1 MAKYFKNVKSFEDL
15 KSQFK
20 ALAKVNHPDAGGNAE
35 TMKEINFEY
44 DALFAIWKS
53 RHNTEQ
59 PENQTTETAES
70 TRRQFY
76 TANGWAG
83 SRYDSKLDLKE
94 IATIVR
100 MYVKEKYP
108 TCKFSVRTSYASMCR
123 ELHIE
128 IKEFPAQMYKTADD
142 LKAEGLT
149 EHIKTTAYDGEPLEY
164 DSYKKEVQEMI
175 KHLRYNRKFTLDSW
189 KDEDLFAAYEKA
201 YSENA
206 YTYAIKTEYFE
217 SVIKDVE
224 TFVNSYNYNDCDG
237 MIDYFD
243 VNFYFFGVK
252 YEDCKQ
258 VEKTARIKNKTTE
271 PTKANKT
278 TPKQEKAP
286 EIENKAT
293 YTYKITKG
301 EDTRDGSIL
310 WVVRIGETLDKAAYI
325 AENNRMKE
333 LGGYY
338 SKFKHGFIFK
348 FDPTEKLSA

>member
-108 TCKFSVRTSYASMCR
+108 TCKFSVRTSY
-123 ELHIE
+123 
-128 IKEFPAQMYKTADD
+128 
-142 LKAEGLT
+142 
-149 EHIKTTAYDGEPLEY
+149 
-164 DSYKKEVQEMI
+164 
-175 KHLRYNRKFTLDSW
+175 N
-189 KDEDLFAAYEKA
+189 
-201 YSENA
+201 
-206 YTYAIKTEYFE
+206 
-217 SVIKDVE
+217 
-224 TFVNSYNYNDCDG
+224 
-237 MIDYFD
+237 
-243 VNFYFFGVK
+243 
-252 YEDCKQ
+252 
-258 VEKTARIKNKTTE
+258 
-271 PTKANKT
+271 
-278 TPKQEKAP
+278 
-286 EIENKAT
+286 
-293 YTYKITKG
+293 
-301 EDTRDGSIL
+301 
-310 WVVRIGETLDKAAYI
+310 
-325 AENNRMKE
+325 
-333 LGGYY
+333 
-338 SKFKHGFIFK
+338 
-348 FDPTEKLSA
+348 